1 MRAAFPPF
9 EGPKIAYR
17 LPLSFG
23 KRFHMSKFLARRLVL
38 AVFIVIFGALI
49 VYTVIRAL
57 PSSYVETIARQRSQQ
72 PGAMSYS
79 ETVAQLN
86 AVYGLDLEILPGFW
100 KWLTN
105 AAQGVFGNSWSYN
118 VPVVEK
124 FGDVI
129 WYSVALNVITFIF
142 EIILCIPLGILAAR
156 KQYSKT
162 DYAVTV
168 FALMGLSLPTFF
180 LATILKY
187 VFSINLGWFDLYGVV
202 GRYYEQLDTFG
213 RILDMGRHL
222 VLPILTLA
230 MLSVGGLMRYTRTN
244 MLEVL
249 SADYIRTARA
259 KGLSERVVINKH
271 AFRNTL
277 IPLITYMSYLL
288 PAMFGGSMI
297 TETLFQIPGIGYI
310 AYGAMIVGDIPFT
323 MFYSVF
329 LILLTQVSLMVADI
343 MYAAVDPRVRIN

>member
-1 MRAAFPPF
+1 
-9 EGPKIAYR
+9 
-17 LPLSFG
+17 
-23 KRFHMSKFLARRLVL
+23 MSKFLVRRLLL
-38 AVFIVIFGALI
+38 AVFIVICGALI
-49 VYTVIRAL
+49 VYAVIRAL
-57 PSSYVETIARQRSQQ
+57 PMSFVETIARQRSQQ
-72 PGAMSYS
+72 PGAMSYAQ
-79 ETVAQLN
+79 TVNQLN
-86 AVYGLDLEILPGFW
+86 EVYGLNLKILPGFW
-100 KWLTN
+100 RWFQN
-105 AAQGVFGNSWSYN
+105 ALHGN
-118 VPVVEK
+118 
-124 FGDVI
+124 FGDSWAYNIAVVTKFSKVI
-129 WYSVALNVITFIF
+129 WYSVVLNIITLFF

-168 FALMGLSLPTFF
+168 FALMGISLPSFF

-187 VFSINLGWFDLYGVV
+187 IFSINLGWFDLYGIV
-202 GRYYEQLDTFG
+202 GRYHEQLGTMG
-213 RILDMGRHL
+213 KLLDMGKHL
-222 VLPILTLA
+222 VLPIMTLA

-277 IPLITYMSYLL
+277 IPLVTYMSYLL
-288 PAMFGGSMI
+288 PSMFAGSMI

-310 AYGAMIVGDIPFT
+310 AYGAIVKGDIPFT

-329 LILLTQVSLMVADI
+329 LILLTQVSLMTADI
-343 MYAAVDPRVRIN
+343 MYAVVDPRVRIN